1 MMEQRITNELE
12 QGKTSPFT
20 QALLEHV
27 KDLVEMSRDEM
38 NKHYLRWDTYD
49 DVYRGYRYPD
59 KADLEARKKEEP
71 EKMVVPLAFAQIS
84 TFVAF
89 CLTLY
94 TQREDLVE
102 VVPKGP
108 EDEMPAKL
116 AEALIA
122 RDLHENQ
129 FVIKLKQFLTDIARF
144 SLGVFKHTWS
154 REVETVRSSAPVEG
168 SKMIPGA
175 GYEEKVRFLGNR
187 IENISPY
194 RFFPDVRVPLTRFQE
209 GEFCASEDEY
219 TITELKRQQRD
230 GKIAGVK
237 NIQGWSQ
244 DVLIDRLRKSRL
256 FSQNMDGKGPVGQSK
271 GTCVVTEVQV
281 WLCPADFELSDGK
294 KLGEEDYP
302 VLYVVSYAND
312 GTLIRVEPMNY
323 VHNKFTYDVAE
334 FNPDQHTFINVS
346 LSEIMDMLQA
356 TVSWFINS
364 HVTSVRRVIQ
374 NRVIIDPTGIEM
386 EDLKQDRAYIRLN
399 MSAAGGD
406 VRRYLQQMQVSD
418 VTTNHVRDAE
428 VLHELMMVVTG
439 ISENSLGQYASGRR
453 SATEA
458 RNVNFNAA
466 SRLKTVAQTIYYQA
480 LEPMFNKLI
489 ANLRDGLDVETYVR
503 IKGDA
508 ADPTEFAYF
517 KVSRDMLVGNYDFGI
532 FDATLPSEKGYIAQQ
547 IGELLQVMMS
557 SPEAIPMF
565 GYDPRKLLDRMFE
578 LRGLRH
584 LQNMKLPQQPYATP
598 GTPQAAGLNPA
609 TAGAAA
615 SPQQLAPQSNAFV
628 PPMGG

>member
-1 MMEQRITNELE
+1 MMEERIIKELE

-27 KDLVEMSRDEM
+27 KDLVELSRAEM

-94 TQREDLVE
+94 TQREDIVE

-108 EDEMPAKL
+108 EDELAAKL

-154 REVETVRSSAPVEG
+154 REVETVRASAPIEG
-168 SKMIPGA
+168 SGMVTEV
-175 GYEEKVRFLGNR
+175 GYQEKVKFLGNR

-230 GKIAGVK
+230 KKIAGVK
-237 NIQGWSQ
+237 HIQGWSQ
-244 DVLIDRLRKSRL
+244 DVLIDRMRKSRL
-256 FSQNMDGKGPVGQSK
+256 FSQNVYDKGPVGQSK
-271 GTCVVTEVQV
+271 GTCVVTEAQV
-281 WLCPADFELSDGK
+281 WLCPNDFELANGE

-302 VLYVVSYAND
+302 VLYVVTYAND
-312 GTLIRVEPMNY
+312 ETLLRVEPMNY

-346 LSEIMDMLQA
+346 LSEIMDMLQM
-356 TVSWFINS
+356 TVSWFLNS
-364 HVTSVRRVIQ
+364 HITSVRRVIQ
-374 NRVIIDPTGIEM
+374 NRLIIDPTGLEM

-406 VRRYLQQMQVSD
+406 VRRYVQQMQVSD

-428 VLHELMMVVTG
+428 VLHQLMMTVTG
-439 ISENSLGQYASGRR
+439 ISENALGQYASGRR

-480 LEPMFNKLI
+480 LEPMFSKLI
-489 ANLRDGLDVETYVR
+489 ANLRDGLDVDTYVR
-503 IKGDA
+503 LRGDSS
-508 ADPTEFAYF
+508 DPAEFGYF
-517 KVSRDMLVGNYDFGI
+517 KVSREMLVGNYDFGI

-547 IGELLQVMMS
+547 IGDLLQVMMG

-565 GYDPRKLLDRMFE
+565 GYDPRKLLDKMFE

-584 LQNMKLPQQPYATP
+584 LQSLKLPQQPYATP
-598 GTPQAAGLNPA
+598 GIAQEQGPNINPA
-609 TAGAAA
+609 GAGVLPTQPAF
-615 SPQQLAPQSNAFV
+615 PVNAGV
-628 PPMGG
+628 APMGS

>member
-1 MMEQRITNELE
+1 MMEKRIINELE
-12 QGKTSPFT
+12 QGKTSPFS

-59 KADLEARKKEEP
+59 KTDLEARKKEEP

-102 VVPKGP
+102 IVPKGP
-108 EDEMPAKL
+108 EDELPAKL

-129 FVIKLKQFLTDIARF
+129 FVVKLKQFLTDVARF

-154 REVETVRSSAPVEG
+154 REVETVRVTAPLEG
-168 SKMIPGA
+168 SGMVPGA

-237 NIQGWSQ
+237 HIQGWSQ

-256 FSQNMDGKGPVGQSK
+256 FSQSMNGKGPVGQSK

-294 KLGEEDYP
+294 KLGDEDYP
-302 VLYVVSYAND
+302 VLHVVTYAND
-312 GTLIRVEPMNY
+312 ETILRVEPMNY

-334 FNPDQHTFINVS
+334 FNPDQHSFINVS
-346 LSEIMDMLQA
+346 LSEVMDMLQM
-356 TVSWFINS
+356 TISWFINS
-364 HVTSVRRVIQ
+364 HITSVRRVIQ
-374 NRVIIDPTGIEM
+374 NRLIIDPTGIEM

-406 VRRYLQQMQVSD
+406 VRRYVQQMQVTD
-418 VTTNHVRDAE
+418 VTTGHVKDAGT
-428 VLHELMMVVTG
+428 LHELMMVVTG
-439 ISENSLGQYASGRR
+439 ISENSLGQYSSGRR

-466 SRLKTVAQTIYYQA
+466 SRLKQSHRRFI
-480 LEPMFNKLI
+480 I
-489 ANLRDGLDVETYVR
+489 
-503 IKGDA
+503 
-508 ADPTEFAYF
+508 
-517 KVSRDMLVGNYDFGI
+517 
-532 FDATLPSEKGYIAQQ
+532 
-547 IGELLQVMMS
+547 
-557 SPEAIPMF
+557 
-565 GYDPRKLLDRMFE
+565 KLLSLCLLSLLLILGM
-578 LRGLRH
+578 GLMWR
-584 LQNMKLPQQPYATP
+584 LT
-598 GTPQAAGLNPA
+598 
-609 TAGAAA
+609 
-615 SPQQLAPQSNAFV
+615 FD
-628 PPMGG
+628 